1 MVGKALGNYINNKNY
16 ATLTIVLS
24 SVVFFFSDLML
35 VLGWF
40 VKDIE
45 WADNVCLGTYFPALT
60 FLAFSMLLMS
70 FVNDKKEVK
79 LWK

>member
-1 MVGKALGNYINNKNY
+1 
-16 ATLTIVLS
+16 
-24 SVVFFFSDLML
+24 ML

-40 VKDIE
+40 VKNIE

-70 FVNDKKEVK
+70 FCKKRS
-79 LWK
+79 